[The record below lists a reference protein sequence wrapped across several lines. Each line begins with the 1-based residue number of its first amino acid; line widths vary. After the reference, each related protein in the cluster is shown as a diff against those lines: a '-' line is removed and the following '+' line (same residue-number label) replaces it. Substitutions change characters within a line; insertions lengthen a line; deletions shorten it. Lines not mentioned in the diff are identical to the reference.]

1 MSPDR
6 DLPIL
11 PIRSGNGLIIKLV
24 VFLLLILSCGTTT
37 FCQQKD
43 TTVENADTVHRT
55 DVEQLLIKQQ
65 QRNQVD
71 SALKEQ
77 WKNVLDIQPDKKRKA
92 LEANIGKVLIEDSM
106 RRQRELRAID
116 SLKKITTGY
125 PVMLHRDTLFLVYV
139 GIGAFDT
146 KERAEAISGKIKK
159 IYDLPFYYKDT
170 CKIVNNGI
178 DLDVVYEDVT
188 ILSVS
193 NLDAMWFDQSK
204 QQLAENYK
212 TIIANEIENE
222 RQQYS
227 AKNRLR
233 RILLSIGVILMLW
246 LVVKLVNRLFR
257 KMAVYAHSRR
267 DRFFKGVMIRKF
279 QVISRREHLS
289 LFLRLL
295 GFIKVALIAVIIY
308 VSLSFLFSLF
318 PTTMGWTQTLLGW
331 ILTPAKALWHA
342 FVKFL
347 PNLFTILVIY
357 IVFTYLIKIVR
368 YFVLEIEDEKIRVT
382 GFHRDWAR
390 PTFNILRFL
399 LYAFMLVIIF
409 PYLPGSH
416 SPAFQGVSV
425 FLGVLLSLGSSSAIS
440 NIVSGLV
447 ITYMRPFKIG
457 DRVQI
462 GDVIGDVTEK
472 NMLVTRIRTIKNEDI
487 TIPNSSVLSSS
498 TINYSSNTKPEDTGL
513 ILHTTVTIGY
523 DTPWQQIHK
532 ALIEAA
538 NKTDL
543 ILKQPEP
550 FVLQTSLDDFY
561 VSYQLNAYTRSA
573 NDQQNIYSQLHQN
586 IQDCCAEAGIE
597 IMSPHY
603 RSQRD
608 GNTTTIPEQYWKDDN
623 SRDKQDK
630 V

>member
-1 MSPDR
+1 MPFDKR
-6 DLPIL
+6 CQ
-11 PIRSGNGLIIKLV
+11 IRFQRCGTALFVKLL
-24 VFLLLILSCGTTT
+24 VFLLVFVSTGGIA

-43 TTVENADTVHRT
+43 TSGTNNDTVHRT

-65 QRNQVD
+65 QQNELD
-71 SALKEQ
+71 SVLKEQ
-77 WKNVLDIQPDKKRKA
+77 WKSVLDNQPDKKRKA
-92 LEANIGKVLIEDSM
+92 LEANIGKVLIEDSLRREREM
-106 RRQRELRAID
+106 RTID

-125 PVMLHRDTLFLVYV
+125 PVMLHNDTLFLVYV
-139 GIGAFDT
+139 GIGSFDT
-146 KERAEAISGKIKK
+146 KERTQAITGKIKK

-170 CKIVNNGI
+170 FKIVNNGI
-178 DLDVVYEDVT
+178 DLDIVYNDIT

-193 NLDAMWFDQSK
+193 NLDVMWFDQSK

-212 TIIANEIENE
+212 TIIANEIDKE
-222 RQQYS
+222 REKFS
-227 AKNRLR
+227 VRNRLR
-233 RILLSIGVILMLW
+233 RILLALGAIAALW
-246 LVVKLVNRLFR
+246 LLIKLINRFFR
-257 KMAVYAHSRR
+257 RLAIYAHAKR
-267 DRFFKGVMIRKF
+267 DRFFKGITIRKF
-279 QVISRREHLS
+279 QVISQQKHLS
-289 LFLRLL
+289 LFLSSLRI
-295 GFIKVALIAVIIY
+295 IKVVLILVIIY
-308 VSLSFLFSLF
+308 ASLSFLFSLF
-318 PTTMGWTQTLLGW
+318 PTTMGWAQTLLGW

-357 IVFTYLIKIVR
+357 FVFNYLIKIIR
-368 YFVLEIEDEKIRVT
+368 YFVLEIEDEKIRMT

-440 NIVSGLV
+440 NVVSGLV
-447 ITYMRPFKIG
+447 ITYMRPFRIG

-462 GDVIGDVTEK
+462 GDVIGDVIEK

-498 TINYSSNTKPEDTGL
+498 TINYSSNTRPENTGL

-538 NKTDL
+538 NRTDL

-561 VSYQLNAYTRSA
+561 VSYQLNAYTRDA
-573 NDQQNIYSQLHQN
+573 NEQQNTYSQLHQN

-608 GNTTTIPEQYWKDDN
+608 GNTTTIPEQYWKDEKKSTDAEG
-623 SRDKQDK
+623 
-630 V
+630 

>member
-1 MSPDR
+1 MPFDGNFQTFR
-6 DLPIL
+6 DSRTGLSVSLVIFTLLFIL
-11 PIRSGNGLIIKLV
+11 NTRPAFS
-24 VFLLLILSCGTTT
+24 
-37 FCQQKD
+37 QQKD
-43 TTVENADTVHRT
+43 TSGRNKDTVHRT

-65 QRNQVD
+65 QQNEVD
-71 SALKEQ
+71 SALKQ
-77 WKNVLDIQPDKKRKA
+77 HWRNVLDSQPDRRRKT
-92 LEANIGKVLIEDSM
+92 LEANIGKVLIEDSL
-106 RRQRELRAID
+106 RKQRELRTID
-116 SLKKITTGY
+116 SLKKITAGY
-125 PVMLHRDTLFLVYV
+125 PVKLHDDTLFLVYV

-146 KERAEAISGKIKK
+146 KERAQAVTGKIKK

-170 CKIVNNGI
+170 FKIVNNGI
-178 DLDVVYEDVT
+178 DLDIVYNEITV
-188 ILSVS
+188 LSVS

-212 TIIANEIENE
+212 TIIANEIDKE
-222 RQQYS
+222 REEYS
-227 AKNRLR
+227 VRNRLKRILFSVGALVALWLLIKLINKLFR
-233 RILLSIGVILMLW
+233 RIG
-246 LVVKLVNRLFR
+246 
-257 KMAVYAHSRR
+257 VYAHSKRE
-267 DRFFKGVMIRKF
+267 RFFKGVTIRKF
-279 QVISRREHLS
+279 QLISRQKHFS
-289 LFLRLL
+289 LFLQSLRI
-295 GFIKVALIAVIIY
+295 IKVALILVIIY
-308 VSLSFLFSLF
+308 VWLSFLFSLF

-331 ILTPAKALWHA
+331 ILTPARALWKA
-342 FVKFL
+342 FVRFL

-357 IVFTYLIKIVR
+357 FIFHYLIRIIR
-368 YFVLEIEDEKIRVT
+368 YFVFEIEDEKIRVT

-462 GDVIGDVTEK
+462 GDVIGDVIEK

-498 TINYSSNTKPEDTGL
+498 TINYSSNTKPTDTGL

-523 DTPWQQIHK
+523 DTPWKQMHS
-532 ALIEAA
+532 ALIKAA
-538 NKTDL
+538 DRTDL
-543 ILKQPEP
+543 ILKDPEP

-608 GNTTTIPEQYWKDDN
+608 GNTTTIPEQYWKEGNKSSDT
-623 SRDKQDK
+623 QG
-630 V
+630 